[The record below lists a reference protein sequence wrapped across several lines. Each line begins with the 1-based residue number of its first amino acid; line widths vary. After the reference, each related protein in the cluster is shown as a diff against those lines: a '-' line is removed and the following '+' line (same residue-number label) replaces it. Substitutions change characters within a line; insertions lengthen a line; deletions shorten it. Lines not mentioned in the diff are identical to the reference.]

1 MKQKPASRK
10 KKQER
15 NGRILFF
22 LAAFGL
28 VFILLMGI
36 FGEWGLLDLIDQRKE
51 KARLIALNTQLANEN
66 QEIKNKIHRL
76 KHDRKYIENIARR
89 ELGVVGDR
97 EVIIKMRPGGPMPK
111 NGKKTEK

>member
-1 MKQKPASRK
+1 MKQKSASRK
-10 KKQER
+10 KSRER
-15 NGRILFF
+15 TGSILFF

-51 KARLIALNTQLANEN
+51 KARLIAMNARLSNEN

-97 EVIIKMRPGGPMPK
+97 EVIIKMRPEGRMLRS
-111 NGKKTEK
+111 GKKTEN